1 MIRVG
6 LVGLGFIG
14 RIHLARYLDSEK
26 AELVAV
32 ADLEVERL
40 KKETAGSN
48 PDPRLP
54 PLSIPDG
61 VARFTT
67 LDDMLSGR
75 DTSGRRN
82 TSEGVE
88 LDVVDICLPT
98 FLHAPS
104 TVKAAQA
111 GKHVLCEKPM
121 ALTVAECQTMIDA
134 ARANGVQLMIA
145 QCLRFFP
152 EYVYLKEICDS
163 QRLGWLQSLTMRR
176 LAAPPL
182 WSWQSWLLDAQRSGG
197 TIVDLHVHDVDFINF
212 LLGPPRAVFAQGIAQ
227 GITGGIDV
235 VVGNFLYPGMK
246 VTAEAGWMRAPG
258 FRTHHSYEA
267 LFERGLVR
275 MAPDQQERLMVYEED
290 KEPYAPRLNGP
301 DGYTAEIEFF
311 LECLAEDRDVAA
323 TFPPESPKTSVHMAL
338 LEKESI
344 ARGEIIPFP
353 PQRTDGSATSPTSH
367 ITS

>member
-1 MIRVG
+1 MIKVG
-6 LVGLGFIG
+6 LVGLGFTG

-40 KKETAGSN
+40 KKETAGSSA
-48 PDPRLP
+48 DPRLP

-61 VARFTT
+61 VAHFTT
-67 LDDMLSGR
+67 LDDML
-75 DTSGRRN
+75 T
-82 TSEGVE
+82 GVE
-88 LDVVDICLPT
+88 LDAVDLCLPT
-98 FLHAPS
+98 FLHAQS

-111 GKHVLCEKPM
+111 GKHILCEKPM
-121 ALTVAECQTMIDA
+121 ALTLAECQAMIDA

-145 QCLRFFP
+145 QCLRFWP
-152 EYVYLKEICDS
+152 EYTYLKEVCDG
-163 QRLGWLQSLTMRR
+163 QRLGRLQSLTMRR

-182 WSWQSWLLDAQRSGG
+182 WSWQSWLLDANRSGG
-197 TIVDLHVHDVDFINF
+197 TIVDLHIHDVDFVNF
-212 LLGPPRAVFAQGIAQ
+212 LLGPPRAIFAQGIEQ

-235 VVGNFLYPGMK
+235 VIGNFLYPGMK

-267 LFERGLVR
+267 LFEQGLVR

>member
-40 KKETAGSN
+40 KKETAGSSA
-48 PDPRLP
+48 DPRLP

-61 VARFTT
+61 VAHFTT
-67 LDDMLSGR
+67 LDDML
-75 DTSGRRN
+75 T
-82 TSEGVE
+82 GVE
-88 LDVVDICLPT
+88 LDAVDLCLPT
-98 FLHAPS
+98 FLHAQS

-111 GKHVLCEKPM
+111 GKHILCEKPM
-121 ALTVAECQTMIDA
+121 ALTLAECQAMIDA

-145 QCLRFFP
+145 QCLRFWP
-152 EYVYLKEICDS
+152 EYTYLKEVCDG
-163 QRLGWLQSLTMRR
+163 QRLGRLQSLTMRR

-182 WSWQSWLLDAQRSGG
+182 WSWQSWLLDANRSGG
-197 TIVDLHVHDVDFINF
+197 TIVDLHIHDVDFVNF
-212 LLGPPRAVFAQGIAQ
+212 LLGPPRAIFAQGIEQ

-235 VVGNFLYPGMK
+235 VIGNFLYPGMK

-267 LFERGLVR
+267 LFEQGLVR

>member
-6 LVGLGFIG
+6 LVGLGFTG

-26 AELVAV
+26 AGLVAV

-40 KKETAGSN
+40 KKETAGSS

-61 VARFTT
+61 VAHFTT
-67 LDDMLSGR
+67 LDDML
-75 DTSGRRN
+75 T
-82 TSEGVE
+82 GVE
-88 LDVVDICLPT
+88 LDAVDLCLPT
-98 FLHAPS
+98 FLHAQS

-111 GKHVLCEKPM
+111 GKHILCEKPM
-121 ALTVAECQTMIDA
+121 ALTLAECQAMIDA

-145 QCLRFFP
+145 QCLRFWP
-152 EYVYLKEICDS
+152 EYTYLKEVCDG
-163 QRLGWLQSLTMRR
+163 QRLGRLQSLTMRR

-182 WSWQSWLLDAQRSGG
+182 WSWQSWLLDANRSGG
-197 TIVDLHVHDVDFINF
+197 TIVDLHIHDVDFVNF
-212 LLGPPRAVFAQGIAQ
+212 LLGPPRAIFAQGIEQ

-235 VVGNFLYPGMK
+235 VIGNFLYPGMK

-267 LFERGLVR
+267 LFEQGLVR

>member
-6 LVGLGFIG
+6 LVGLGFTG

-26 AELVAV
+26 AGLVAV

-40 KKETAGSN
+40 KKGAVEPR

-54 PLSIPDG
+54 PLNIPDG
-61 VARFTT
+61 IAHFAT
-67 LDDMLSGR
+67 LDDML
-75 DTSGRRN
+75 T
-82 TSEGVE
+82 GVE
-88 LDVVDICLPT
+88 LDVVDLCLPT
-98 FLHAPS
+98 FLHAQS

-111 GKHVLCEKPM
+111 GKHILCEKPM
-121 ALTVAECQTMIDA
+121 ALTLAECQAMIDA

-152 EYVYLKEICDS
+152 EYVYLKEIRDS
-163 QRLGWLQSLTMRR
+163 QRLGRLQSLTMRR

-182 WSWQSWLLDAQRSGG
+182 WSWQSWLLDANRSGG
-197 TIVDLHVHDVDFINF
+197 TIVDLHIHDVDFVNF
-212 LLGPPRAVFAQGIAQ
+212 LLGPPRAIFAQGIEQ
-227 GITGGIDV
+227 GITGDIDV
-235 VVGNFLYPGMK
+235 VIGNFLYPGMK

-275 MAPDQQERLMVYEED
+275 LAADQQERLMVYEEGR
-290 KEPYAPRLNGP
+290 EPRAGQVSAG

-311 LECLAEDRDVAA
+311 LECLSEGRDVAA
-323 TFPPESPKTSVHMAL
+323 TLPPESPKTSVHMAL

-353 PQRTDGSATSPTSH
+353 PQ
-367 ITS
+367 

>member
-14 RIHLARYLDSEK
+14 RIHLARYLGSEK

-40 KKETAGSN
+40 KKETAGSS
-48 PDPRLP
+48 PDPRLS
-54 PLSIPDG
+54 PLNIPDG
-61 VARFTT
+61 VVPFTT
-67 LDDMLSGR
+67 LDDMLK
-75 DTSGRRN
+75 
-82 TSEGVE
+82 GVE

-111 GKHVLCEKPM
+111 GKHILCEKPM

-163 QRLGWLQSLTMRR
+163 QRLGRLQSLSMRR
-176 LAAPPL
+176 LAASPL

-258 FRTHHSYEA
+258 FRTHQSYEA

-275 MAPDQQERLMVYEED
+275 MAPDQQEHLMVYEED

-311 LECLAEDRDVAA
+311 LECLAEERDVAA
-323 TFPPESPKTSVHMAL
+323 TFPPESPMTSIKMVL
-338 LEKESI
+338 LERESI
-344 ARGEIIPFP
+344 ARRDVVPFEEE
-353 PQRTDGSATSPTSH
+353 S
-367 ITS
+367 

>member
-14 RIHLARYLDSEK
+14 RIHLARYLNTEK

-40 KKETAGSN
+40 RKETAGSS
-48 PDPRLP
+48 PDPSRMYSSALP
-54 PLSIPDG
+54 PLDIPDG
-61 VARFTT
+61 VALFTT
-67 LDDMLSGR
+67 LDDMLKGI
-75 DTSGRRN
+75 
-82 TSEGVE
+82 E
-88 LDVVDICLPT
+88 LDMVDVCLPT
-98 FLHAPS
+98 FLHAES

-134 ARANGVQLMIA
+134 ARACGVQLMIA
-145 QCLRFFP
+145 QCLRFWP
-152 EYVYLKEICDS
+152 EYGYLHEVCDS
-163 QRLGWLQSLTMRR
+163 HRLGRLQSLTMRR
-176 LAAPPL
+176 LAAPPR
-182 WSWQSWLLDAQRSGG
+182 WSWQSWLLDANRSGG

-212 LLGPPRAVFAQGIAQ
+212 LLGPPRAVFAQGIEQ

-235 VVGNFLYPGMK
+235 VIGNFLYPGMK

-275 MAPDQQERLMVYEED
+275 MAADQPERLMVYEEGR
-290 KEPYAPRLNGP
+290 EPYAPQVSAE
-301 DGYTAEIEFF
+301 DGYTAEIKFF
-311 LECLAEDRDVAA
+311 LKCLSEGLDVAA
-323 TFPPESPKTSVHMAL
+323 AFPPESPMTSIQMVL

-344 ARGEIIPFP
+344 ARGELVRF
-353 PQRTDGSATSPTSH
+353 R
-367 ITS
+367 